1 MEAIRQFVKV
11 KNHQVNII
19 LPEDFN
25 AEEVEVIILAKNEN
39 ELQLSEEQIK
49 LLDSR
54 INEPESEYISSSES
68 LNKIKEKYGF

>member
-11 KNHQVNII
+11 KNHQVNIT

-25 AEEVEVIILAKNEN
+25 AEEVEVIIFAKNESN
-39 ELQLSEEQIK
+39 FQLSEEQLQI
-49 LLDSR
+49 LDDR
-54 INEPESEYISSSES
+54 LNEPESEYISSSES

>member
-11 KNHQVNII
+11 KNNQVNIT
-19 LPEDFN
+19 LPEGFN

-39 ELQLSEEQIK
+39 EFQLSEEQIK
-49 LLDSR
+49 LLDNR
-54 INEPESEYISSSES
+54 INEPESEYISSTES